1 MAPAKITIP
10 TTHTDK
16 HTEYEIRI
24 AQSFPRTTSTLRKR
38 YSDFAALDAALRTQ
52 VGAPP
57 PVALPPKSWL
67 GGSLGMLGL
76 GSTSTSPELVARR
89 REGLEKYMQA
99 IETSEDGRWR
109 MSAAWRT
116 FLDVSDADSNHN
128 NKERA
133 PLPGSQFGKDRILDA
148 ADWLDKYSEVKRSL
162 QDARLW
168 LTKREQASAATA
180 QHEAGA
186 NAKKGL
192 VRAGTLIGALEEGLV
207 RLSGKGSDEWGQDK
221 LGDGE
226 VRRRKDML
234 SATRKEKEGLEGVLN
249 TMAVNSA
256 VSGMGSTSST
266 SSAAVT
272 NEQKAGLFKGANMG
286 PTSGRRVLGA
296 PAKETERTRELDN
309 EGVLQLQQQI
319 IKEQDEDLVDLTTIV
334 KKMKDMGVQINEEIV
349 EQNALLGMFDEDV
362 TRYVYI
368 RICSQT
374 RLLIIK
380 QGGWQ
385 DADRQEEDRSD
396 QVDIIR
402 VIQMYNTGSR
412 LSTAASQFQWVLHQ
426 ILSLRYPGAHIKT
439 HIVVYILGI

>member
-1 MAPAKITIP
+1 
-10 TTHTDK
+10 
-16 HTEYEIRI
+16 
-24 AQSFPRTTSTLRKR
+24 
-38 YSDFAALDAALRTQ
+38 
-52 VGAPP
+52 
-57 PVALPPKSWL
+57 
-67 GGSLGMLGL
+67 
-76 GSTSTSPELVARR
+76 
-89 REGLEKYMQA
+89 
-99 IETSEDGRWR
+99 
-109 MSAAWRT
+109 
-116 FLDVSDADSNHN
+116 
-128 NKERA
+128 
-133 PLPGSQFGKDRILDA
+133 
-148 ADWLDKYSEVKRSL
+148 
-162 QDARLW
+162 
-168 LTKREQASAATA
+168 
-180 QHEAGA
+180 
-186 NAKKGL
+186 
-192 VRAGTLIGALEEGLV
+192 
-207 RLSGKGSDEWGQDK
+207 
-221 LGDGE
+221 
-226 VRRRKDML
+226 
-234 SATRKEKEGLEGVLN
+234 LN
-249 TMAVNSA
+249 TMAVKSA

-385 DADRQEEDRSD
+385 DADRQEEDRSH

-402 VIQMYNTGSR
+402 GIQIYNTGSR
-412 LSTAASQFQWVLHQ
+412 RSTAASQFQRVMHHVP
-426 ILSLRYPGAHIKT
+426 SLQYPGAHIKT
-439 HIVVYILGI
+439 HMVVYILGI